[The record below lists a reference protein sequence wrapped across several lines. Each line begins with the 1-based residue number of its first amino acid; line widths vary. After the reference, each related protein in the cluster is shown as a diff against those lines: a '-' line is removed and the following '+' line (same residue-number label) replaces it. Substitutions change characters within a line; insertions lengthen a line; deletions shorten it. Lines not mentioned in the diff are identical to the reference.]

1 MSLYQFIVAV
11 RQGDSQTNLTNDA
24 GEVTSHIQGFLGRT
38 VKMLELGIKP
48 VYVFDGK
55 PPGLKSGELAAR
67 DEKKQQAEVELAAA
81 LESGD
86 AEEIRKA
93 SHRSVRVTGQ
103 MNADVQEL
111 LRLLGCP
118 VVLAPCEAEAS
129 CAALC
134 QAGKVYATATEDM
147 DALTFGS
154 PVRPTEQKLSC
165 HPLIPMAQCVAAAQ
179 LTPKT
184 QPSRS

>member
-1 MSLYQFIVAV
+1 M
-11 RQGDSQTNLTNDA
+11 
-24 GEVTSHIQGFLGRT
+24 
-38 VKMLELGIKP
+38 ELGIKP

-67 DEKKQQAEVELAAA
+67 EEKKQQAELELAAA

-93 SHRSVRVTGQ
+93 SHRSVSRLAPPRASRLAPSARALPRALCLAPCPALRPAARGRWHAGQGELPFSLLQVRVTHQ

-134 QAGKVYATATEDM
+134 KAGKVYATATEDM

-154 PVRPTEQKLSC
+154 PVRATRGSC
-165 HPLIPMAQCVAAAQ
+165 SI
-179 LTPKT
+179 
-184 QPSRS
+184 